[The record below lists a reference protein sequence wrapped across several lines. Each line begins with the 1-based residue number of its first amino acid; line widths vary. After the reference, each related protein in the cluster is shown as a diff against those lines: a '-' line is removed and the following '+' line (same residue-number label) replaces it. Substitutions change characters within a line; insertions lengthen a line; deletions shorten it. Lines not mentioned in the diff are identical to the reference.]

1 MRKVFFSAIFL
12 ILCLTFAAAKDK
24 TTVAVVSSSSV
35 ASVDVTS
42 YLTETLIDTLIGS
55 KKYTVVERSALKTV
69 MQELSLQQND
79 EFDESKAGEI
89 GKLLGAKIIF
99 VVKINRIAKK
109 FYVTISGVST
119 TTGEVIILKKYTVK
133 NEKKFVKSSKIISR
147 QFVAYA
153 NKYVVM

>member
-1 MRKVFFSAIFL
+1 MRKICFSAIFL
-12 ILCLTFAAAKDK
+12 ILYLTFAAATNK

-42 YLTETLIDTLIGS
+42 YFTETLIDTLIGS

-99 VVKINRIAKK
+99 VVKINLFFI
-109 FYVTISGVST
+109 
-119 TTGEVIILKKYTVK
+119 
-133 NEKKFVKSSKIISR
+133 
-147 QFVAYA
+147 
-153 NKYVVM
+153 